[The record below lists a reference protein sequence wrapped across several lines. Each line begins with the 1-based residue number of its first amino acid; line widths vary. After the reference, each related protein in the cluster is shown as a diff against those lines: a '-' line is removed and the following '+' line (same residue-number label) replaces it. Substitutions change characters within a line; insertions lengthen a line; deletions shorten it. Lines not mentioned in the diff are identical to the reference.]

1 MCEKC
6 LLALI
11 RKGMFRYSEGRKCV
25 TAQRGCAPG
34 LRAMRGDARKRCTG
48 RERMRFRFRQV
59 CLALALLTCAL
70 TKAVAAPIDY
80 GDFIGMN
87 PGEVDFLMVRENSI
101 TDPTPLYEAPLR
113 VGNRLIFTPL
123 SFASFAANGSAD
135 TTAGTLSMRIR
146 AEVGQ
151 FLKEIIIRETGDASL
166 LGIGNAATAA
176 TINGLM
182 TLTDINPGTHNTFT
196 DQLESNPAAPYRL
209 PNDSFVEF
217 VAETVIDLT
226 GLNITE
232 VILNFNNILQ
242 TTSQP
247 GTTSFIQKKT
257 ITIIV
262 PEPASL
268 ALLCMGSVVLLRRSR
283 RR

>member
-1 MCEKC
+1 MH
-6 LLALI
+6 
-11 RKGMFRYSEGRKCV
+11 
-25 TAQRGCAPG
+25 
-34 LRAMRGDARKRCTG
+34 
-48 RERMRFRFRQV
+48 FRFRQA
-59 CLALALLTCAL
+59 CLALALLSCAL

-101 TDPTPLYEAPLR
+101 TDPTPLFDAPVR
-113 VGNRLIFTPL
+113 VGNRLVFTPL
-123 SFASFAANGSAD
+123 TFASFAANGSAD
-135 TTAGTLSMRIR
+135 ATVGTLSMRIR

-226 GLNITE
+226 GLNIRE